1 MDKIDFL
8 ALSNSISNQANFT
21 NNMFADIERRNRE
34 QIQMVERANREVREQ
49 RARDSRNLEILAEN
63 SVETVDS
70 LKEMNQTLKES
81 NNYLREQNKILN
93 QRISDISDI
102 LNALVDESEENAENR
117 EKLMQQMLALAVEM
131 NVTLDDVSSG
141 VNWKGTGVNS
151 AVTGVFM
158 GLQCY
163 LHQKGLL

>member
-1 MDKIDFL
+1 
-8 ALSNSISNQANFT
+8 
-21 NNMFADIERRNRE
+21 
-34 QIQMVERANREVREQ
+34 MVERANREVREQ

-102 LNALVDESEENAENR
+102 LNALVDESEENSENR

-141 VNWKGTGVNS
+141 VNWKGTGVNT